1 MNIRLKSK
9 SKAFALAVCAGI
21 VSAVAPLVQSCSEVD
36 CPLDNVVVMTCGL
49 YDANGLEQTLA
60 DSLTVT
66 AAGTDSIL
74 LNGAQN
80 VSSFVLPMNYVADV
94 DTLIFKFTE
103 VDGTSYID
111 TLRVSH
117 TNEAH
122 FESLDCPLSFFHEI
136 KDVATTHN
144 AIDSVVVVRKQ
155 VNYEDIENLK
165 IYLAGHIE

>member
-9 SKAFALAVCAGI
+9 SKALALAVCAI
-21 VSAVAPLVQSCSEVD
+21 LVSTAMSLTQSCSEVD

-49 YDANGLEQTLA
+49 YDANGSEQNLT
-60 DSLTVT
+60 DSLTVM

-80 VSSFVLPMNYVADV
+80 VSSFGLPMNYVADV

-136 KDVATTHN
+136 KDVVTTHN
-144 AIDSVVVVRKQ
+144 AIDSVAIVRKQ
-155 VNYEDIENLK
+155 VNYEDVENLK
-165 IYLAGHIE
+165 IYLASHIE